1 MFRTLYITIKSFS
14 QISQKQLRLCT
25 MLSITNIIND
35 DQKKKKKKKS
45 MVLTESPFIKLT
57 NSVEQS
63 SRVERGAYVILQR
76 RETYIKSA

>member
-35 DQKKKKKKKS
+35 DQKKKKEKKS

-63 SRVERGAYVILQR
+63 SRVERVR
-76 RETYIKSA
+76 HSSTS

>member
-1 MFRTLYITIKSFS
+1 
-14 QISQKQLRLCT
+14 
-25 MLSITNIIND
+25 MLFITNIIND
-35 DQKKKKKKKS
+35 DQKKKEKKS